1 MQSGIWN
8 QHLSAQTLH
17 LRNGVSVRILV
28 PWMHTPHTRTCR
40 LSNLGM
46 GMGSLCIHLEL
57 GAQGWALGP
66 DLWRRQWQRPCGR
79 CWRRCRRFG
88 CWWGVVCIR
97 KACTEP
103 MANAR
108 SQPIQSLV
116 WSDVTVHVRLAP
128 FFLYEGE
135 CDTINPFILLVCIIL
150 PAHPI

>member
-40 LSNLGM
+40 LANLGM

-66 DLWRRQWQRPCGR
+66 DSLASALAASSWSVLAR
-79 CWRRCRRFG
+79 CVG
-88 CWWGVVCIR
+88 
-97 KACTEP
+97 AMT
-103 MANAR
+103 
-108 SQPIQSLV
+108 Q
-116 WSDVTVHVRLAP
+116 
-128 FFLYEGE
+128 
-135 CDTINPFILLVCIIL
+135 
-150 PAHPI
+150 